1 MGWHGAG
8 FLFGSH
14 LSLTF
19 LSSNASSSSDLGC
32 GALELFHPMGGL
44 VYRTLKTEIFRG
56 VVEGRAGVANLL
68 RLMRASFVAAHLVC
82 PRLTCLG
89 WLTPFIVKSF
99 LMLNNTNLLSCSL
112 TLLL

>member
-19 LSSNASSSSDLGC
+19 LSSNATSSSDLGC
-32 GALELFHPMGGL
+32 GALELFHPIGGL
-44 VYRTLKTEIFRG
+44 VYRTLKTEIFRS

-68 RLMRASFVAAHLVC
+68 RLVRASFVAAHLVR
-82 PRLTCLG
+82 PKLTRRLDWRMRL
-89 WLTPFIVKSF
+89 II
-99 LMLNNTNLLSCSL
+99 
-112 TLLL
+112 